1 MARWRQR
8 LVQHS
13 GGVVSRASSTRQF
26 VFVDMLESSPETKTN
41 TEIVSVHAIA
51 GGDFKMQ
58 KQDALKTF
66 ISIVGPEHPY
76 YKDFHE
82 DICWDMGISP
92 DTPADNVLTRVMDLP
107 TWTHTGPYVALFCMN
122 CLGESFARA
131 SLAAA
136 SACCRRPSHRNN
148 SCGVLHSRARTIN
161 NIRCT
166 CAHTHTHTHSLAH
179 SLPHSLVYEIPLPLS
194 LTRSAHTVARCMHAF
209 TCAGMNARA
218 HGLLH
223 TDARTIK
230 NV

>member
-1 MARWRQR
+1 
-8 LVQHS
+8 
-13 GGVVSRASSTRQF
+13 
-26 VFVDMLESSPETKTN
+26 
-41 TEIVSVHAIA
+41 
-51 GGDFKMQ
+51 MQ
-58 KQDALKTF
+58 KQDAPQTF

-107 TWTHTGPYVALFCMN
+107 TWTHTGPYVALFCIN

-131 SLAAA
+131 SLPMPPPQPAAA
-136 SACCRRPSHRNN
+136 AHLTETIAVASCIQGRAPSTTFGTH
-148 SCGVLHSRARTIN
+148 V
-161 NIRCT
+161 
-166 CAHTHTHTHSLAH
+166 HTHTHSLAY